1 MSNMAGVTK
10 DMYPEGTVAHL
21 DGFKGPNGEV
31 LLGVE
36 FTQEEVDS
44 WNGTSSDLPATGA
57 SATSSAS
64 PKKPKKVTENSTK
77 KEMEEE
83 GRKHGIELDRRKGKK
98 TLWNQLKKAIN
109 K

>member
-1 MSNMAGVTK
+1 MSNMAGTTK
-10 DMYPEGTVAHL
+10 DQYPEGTTASL
-21 DGFKGPNGEV
+21 GGFHGPNGEV

-64 PKKPKKVTENSTK
+64 PELTVTEKSTK
-77 KEMEEE
+77 AEMEAE
-83 GRKHGIELDRRKGKK
+83 GRKHGIELDRRKNKK
-98 TLWNQLKKAIN
+98 TLWNQLKKAIS

>member
-1 MSNMAGVTK
+1 MSNMAGLTK

-21 DGFKGPNGEV
+21 DGFKGPHGEV

-64 PKKPKKVTENSTK
+64 PELTVTEKSTK
-77 KEMEEE
+77 AEMEAE
-83 GRKHGIELDRRKGKK
+83 GRKHGIELDRRKNKK
-98 TLWNQLKKAIN
+98 TLWNQLKKAIS

>member
-1 MSNMAGVTK
+1 MPNMAGLRK
-10 DMYPEGTVAHL
+10 DMYPEGTVADL
-21 DGFKGPNGEV
+21 GGFEGPNGER
-31 LLGVE
+31 LLNVE

-64 PKKPKKVTENSTK
+64 PEVSKVTAKSTK
-77 KEMEEE
+77 EEMEIA
-83 GRKHGIELDRRKGKK
+83 GREIGIELDRRKSKK
-98 TLWNQLKKAIN
+98 TLWSQLKKAM

>member
-1 MSNMAGVTK
+1 MSNMAGVSK
-10 DMYPEGTVAHL
+10 DMYPEGTTAAL

-31 LLGVE
+31 LVAVE

-64 PKKPKKVTENSTK
+64 PEIKVTEKSTK
-77 KEMEEE
+77 AEMEAE
-83 GRKHGIELDRRKGKK
+83 GRKHGIELDRRKNKK
-98 TLWNQLKKAIN
+98 TLWNQLKKAIS

>member
-10 DMYPEGTVAHL
+10 DMYPEGTVAAL

-64 PKKPKKVTENSTK
+64 PELTVTEKSTK
-77 KEMEEE
+77 AEMEAE
-83 GRKHGIELDRRKGKK
+83 GRKHGIELDRRKNKK
-98 TLWNQLKKAIN
+98 TLWNQLKKVVS

>member
-1 MSNMAGVTK
+1 MSNLAGVTK

-64 PKKPKKVTENSTK
+64 PELTVTEKSTK
-77 KEMEEE
+77 AEMEAE
-83 GRKHGIELDRRKGKK
+83 GRKHGIELDRRKNKK
-98 TLWNQLKKAIN
+98 TLWNQLKKAIS

>member
-1 MSNMAGVTK
+1 MPNK
-10 DMYPEGTVAHL
+10 EQWPEGTVISTEGFFSP
-21 DGFKGPNGEV
+21 DGELLSGEPH
-31 LLGVE
+31 
-36 FTQEEVDS
+36 TQAEVDE

>member
-10 DMYPEGTVAHL
+10 DMYPEGTTAAL

-31 LLGVE
+31 LVAIE

-44 WNGTSSDLPATGA
+44 WNGTSSDLPETGDTT
-57 SATSSAS
+57 TSNAS
-64 PKKPKKVTENSTK
+64 PTSTVTEKSTK
-77 KEMEEE
+77 AEMEAA
-83 GRKHGIELDRRKGKK
+83 GREVGIELDRRKNKK
-98 TLWNQLKKAIN
+98 TLWNQLKKELFP

>member
-1 MSNMAGVTK
+1 MSNMAGVSK
-10 DMYPEGTVAHL
+10 DMYPEGTTAAL

-31 LLGVE
+31 LVAVE

-64 PKKPKKVTENSTK
+64 PELTVTEKSTK
-77 KEMEEE
+77 AEMEAE
-83 GRKHGIELDRRKGKK
+83 GRKHGIELDRRKNKK
-98 TLWNQLKKAIN
+98 TLWNQLKKVVS

>member
-1 MSNMAGVTK
+1 MAGVTK
-10 DMYPEGTVAHL
+10 DMYPEGTVAAL

-64 PKKPKKVTENSTK
+64 PELTVTEKSTK
-77 KEMEEE
+77 AEMEAE
-83 GRKHGIELDRRKGKK
+83 GRKHGIELDRRKNKK
-98 TLWNQLKKAIN
+98 TLWNQLKKVVS

>member
-1 MSNMAGVTK
+1 MAGVTK
-10 DMYPEGTVAHL
+10 DMYPEGTVATL
-21 DGFKGPNGEV
+21 DGFKGPHGEV

-44 WNGTSSDLPATGA
+44 WNGKSSDLPATGA

-64 PKKPKKVTENSTK
+64 LKPKKVTAKSTK
-77 KEMEEE
+77 EEMEIA
-83 GRKHGIELDRRKGKK
+83 GRDMGIELDRRKSKK
-98 TLWNQLKKAIN
+98 SLWTQLKKVM

>member
-10 DMYPEGTVAHL
+10 DMYPEGTVATL
-21 DGFKGPNGEV
+21 DGFKGPHGEV

-44 WNGTSSDLPATGA
+44 WNGKSSDLPATGA

-64 PKKPKKVTENSTK
+64 PELTVTEKSTK
-77 KEMEEE
+77 AEMEAE
-83 GRKHGIELDRRKGKK
+83 GRKHGIELDRRKNKK
-98 TLWNQLKKAIN
+98 TLWNQLKQVVSK
-109 K
+109 